1 MQNNEEE
8 ELKTKFIRQAYQL
21 IYEYKFEELINLIK
35 ENYPSFANNNQN
47 IIYILMKFHFIK
59 IILYQ
64 HDFSS
69 AKDYYSNHLLIMMKK
84 IYGEKSISFFKKNF
98 KYINF
103 LNLINTSFSK
113 YIYLQNHFKLENHLD
128 KFMNLIEKKLEKRQ
142 KLERKAIIFNIIKSK
157 ANSNKD
163 TNESNFTNTNNGK
176 PLFKTE
182 HVNML
187 IYNSENMSE
196 IEDELFKLN
205 LEERKKNIFTLNK
218 NCINNDNIIT
228 GNEIEY
234 NINDNINNSEEFNI
248 SDISNSNTSS
258 YNELNNKKIN
268 IKKIEEKREI
278 QSINNSKQK
287 FNLNNKIRRVNLCKK
302 IVRKFKKYLKKNM
315 KEITTY
321 SFWTSFCRENYLP
334 PFKKEEVEFKS
345 FSHTYL
351 NWLFSHQGGIELYSQ
366 FIRNSGEEELNK
378 IYADYNFK
386 DADDKLT
393 IKNFFIN
400 FAVFFANLKIN
411 EISNNSDSVNS
422 IENINTSS
430 LNKGLF
436 FEPDFAT
443 NNLLGNFN
451 YNIRDEDEELSIGS
465 IKDFCNEERINNEND
480 KNKEFI
486 REYNDNID
494 NNIDNENKN
503 KMIVSSDSNSS
514 LDNIDRNCNLNL
526 YKNQSMKYNIYNIN
540 SSFNAANFHSE
551 EFFINNIDKK
561 QANKLNEIYPDI
573 NTFEFDYEN
582 KIKVSPYES
591 IYFFNK
597 EGNGIEEDNKYEKKE
612 D

>member
-8 ELKTKFIRQAYQL
+8 ELKTKFIRQTYQL
-21 IYEYKFEELINLIK
+21 IYEYKFEELLNLIK

-47 IIYILMKFHFIK
+47 IIYILMKFNFIK

-64 HDFSS
+64 HDISS

-218 NCINNDNIIT
+218 NFINNDNIIT

-268 IKKIEEKREI
+268 IKKFEEKREI

-386 DADDKLT
+386 DAEDKLT

-582 KIKVSPYES
+582 KIKVSPSES

>member
-8 ELKTKFIRQAYQL
+8 ELKTKFIRQTYQL
-21 IYEYKFEELINLIK
+21 IYEYKFEELLNLIK

-47 IIYILMKFHFIK
+47 IIYILMKFNFIK

-64 HDFSS
+64 HDISS

-218 NCINNDNIIT
+218 NFINNDNIIT

-258 YNELNNKKIN
+258 YNELNNKIN
-268 IKKIEEKREI
+268 IKKFEEKREI

-514 LDNIDRNCNLNL
+514 LDNIDRNYNLNL
-526 YKNQSMKYNIYNIN
+526 YKNQSMKYNIYNFN
-540 SSFNAANFHSE
+540 TSFNVANFHSE

-582 KIKVSPYES
+582 KIKVSPSES

>member
-8 ELKTKFIRQAYQL
+8 ELKTKFIRQTYQL
-21 IYEYKFEELINLIK
+21 IYEYKFEELLNLIK

-64 HDFSS
+64 HDISS

-218 NCINNDNIIT
+218 NFINNDNIIT

-258 YNELNNKKIN
+258 YNELNNKIN

-386 DADDKLT
+386 DAEDKLT

-486 REYNDNID
+486 KEYNDNID

-582 KIKVSPYES
+582 KIKVSPSES

>member
-8 ELKTKFIRQAYQL
+8 ELKTKFIRQTYQL
-21 IYEYKFEELINLIK
+21 IYEYKFEELLNLIK

-47 IIYILMKFHFIK
+47 IIYILMKFNFIK

-64 HDFSS
+64 HDISS
-69 AKDYYSNHLLIMMKK
+69 VKDYYSNHLLIMMKK

-218 NCINNDNIIT
+218 NFINNDNIIT

>member
-8 ELKTKFIRQAYQL
+8 ELKTKFIRQTYQL
-21 IYEYKFEELINLIK
+21 IYEYKFEELLNLIK

-47 IIYILMKFHFIK
+47 IIYILMKFNFIK

-64 HDFSS
+64 HDISS

-218 NCINNDNIIT
+218 NFINNDNIIT

-258 YNELNNKKIN
+258 YNELNNKIN
-268 IKKIEEKREI
+268 IKKFEEKREI

>member
-8 ELKTKFIRQAYQL
+8 ELKTKFIRQTYQL
-21 IYEYKFEELINLIK
+21 IYEYKFEELLNLIK

-47 IIYILMKFHFIK
+47 IIYILMKFNFIK

-64 HDFSS
+64 HDISS

-218 NCINNDNIIT
+218 NFINNDNIIT

-268 IKKIEEKREI
+268 IKKFEEKREI

-386 DADDKLT
+386 DAEDKLT

>member
-8 ELKTKFIRQAYQL
+8 ELKTKFIRQTYQL
-21 IYEYKFEELINLIK
+21 IYEYKFEELLNLIK

-47 IIYILMKFHFIK
+47 IIYILMKFNFIK

-64 HDFSS
+64 HDISS

-128 KFMNLIEKKLEKRQ
+128 KFMNLIEKKIEKRQ

-218 NCINNDNIIT
+218 NFINNDNIIT

-268 IKKIEEKREI
+268 IKKFEEKREI

-386 DADDKLT
+386 DTDDKLT

>member
-1 MQNNEEE
+1 MQNNEED
-8 ELKTKFIRQAYQL
+8 ELKTKFIRQTYQL

-64 HDFSS
+64 HDISS

-196 IEDELFKLN
+196 IEDELFELN

-218 NCINNDNIIT
+218 NFINNDNIIT

-278 QSINNSKQK
+278 QSINNNKQK

>member
-1 MQNNEEE
+1 MQNNEED
-8 ELKTKFIRQAYQL
+8 ELKTKFIRQSYQL

-47 IIYILMKFHFIK
+47 IIYILMKFNFIK

-64 HDFSS
+64 HDISS

-218 NCINNDNIIT
+218 NFINNDNIIT

-278 QSINNSKQK
+278 QSINNNKQK

-386 DADDKLT
+386 DTDDKLT

-582 KIKVSPYES
+582 KIKVSPSES

>member
-8 ELKTKFIRQAYQL
+8 ELKTKFIRQTYQL
-21 IYEYKFEELINLIK
+21 IYEYKFEELLNLIK

-47 IIYILMKFHFIK
+47 IIYILMKFNFIK

-64 HDFSS
+64 HDISS

-218 NCINNDNIIT
+218 NFINNDNIIT

>member
-8 ELKTKFIRQAYQL
+8 ELKTKFIRQTYQL
-21 IYEYKFEELINLIK
+21 IYEYKFEELLNLIK

-47 IIYILMKFHFIK
+47 IIYILMKFNFIK

-64 HDFSS
+64 HDISS

-142 KLERKAIIFNIIKSK
+142 KSERKAIIFNIIKSK

-218 NCINNDNIIT
+218 NFINNDNIIT

-386 DADDKLT
+386 DTDDKLT

>member
-1 MQNNEEE
+1 MQNNEED
-8 ELKTKFIRQAYQL
+8 ELKTKFIRQTYQL
-21 IYEYKFEELINLIK
+21 IYEYKFEELLNLIK

-47 IIYILMKFHFIK
+47 IIYILMKFNFIK

-64 HDFSS
+64 HDISS

-218 NCINNDNIIT
+218 NFINNDNIIT

-258 YNELNNKKIN
+258 YNELNNKIN

>member
-8 ELKTKFIRQAYQL
+8 ELKTKFIRQTYQL
-21 IYEYKFEELINLIK
+21 IYEYKFEELLNLIK

-47 IIYILMKFHFIK
+47 IIYILMKFNFIK

-64 HDFSS
+64 HDISS

-218 NCINNDNIIT
+218 NFINNDNIIT

-386 DADDKLT
+386 DAEDKLT

-486 REYNDNID
+486 KEYNDNID

-514 LDNIDRNCNLNL
+514 LDNIDRNYNLNL
-526 YKNQSMKYNIYNIN
+526 YKNQSMKYNIYNFN
-540 SSFNAANFHSE
+540 TSFNVANFHSE

-582 KIKVSPYES
+582 KIKVSPSES

>member
-8 ELKTKFIRQAYQL
+8 ELKTKFIRQTYQL
-21 IYEYKFEELINLIK
+21 IYEYKFEELLNLIK

-47 IIYILMKFHFIK
+47 IIYILMKFNFIK

-64 HDFSS
+64 HDISS

-142 KLERKAIIFNIIKSK
+142 KSERKAIIFNIIKSK

-218 NCINNDNIIT
+218 NFINNDNIIT

-258 YNELNNKKIN
+258 YNELNNKIN

-486 REYNDNID
+486 REYNNNID

-582 KIKVSPYES
+582 KIKVSPSES